1 MTMPSSTS
9 QSVFFEPR
17 GIRTVVVRADDGA
30 RSAFMKMIGSG
41 GTLAPVFAAAW
52 SE

>member
-1 MTMPSSTS
+1 MTKPSSTS

-17 GIRTVVVRADDGA
+17 GMITGSSGPQMALV
-30 RSAFMKMIGSG
+30 AFMKMIGSG
-41 GTLAPVFAAAW
+41 GTVAPVSAAW